1 MRPSLEMRSLCQST
15 GTIFGASITWPV
27 VRTNVRLT
35 GNEHLSTAHSFNK
48 TPEGARSFS
57 PHLRLLVRDRRVYP
71 TFSSQQLGPFV
82 LRIHQEFIGVGYA
95 AVRR

>member
-1 MRPSLEMRSLCQST
+1 LRPSLEMRSLCQST